1 MTLPIFLEL
10 VEMKAKTA
18 SVLPFL
24 IGLCFSAYYYNSV
37 HPVYV
42 GLFFVAM
49 FLFNMFVDIWNN
61 YNDYRNAVDLDYKN
75 DTNIIGRENLSLRQ
89 IEVIMASL
97 VITSSMIGLVLVS
110 QVGLPLLWM

>member
-49 FLFNMFVDIWNN
+49 FLFNMFVDIWNI
-61 YNDYRNAVDLDYKN
+61 
-75 DTNIIGRENLSLRQ
+75 TMIIGMLWIWIIRMTLTL
-89 IEVIMASL
+89 L
-97 VITSSMIGLVLVS
+97 VVRTY
-110 QVGLPLLWM
+110 PYAK